1 MRNEC
6 VAGLFTLAVVMVLS
20 GCRAGNYPEPVPPVT
35 VNRTYEKV
43 DPSPAVVADFYD
55 LRLKIDTEKDCL
67 AETVSMDIQNNT
79 DSLVDTVYLRYNP
92 MGYFDYLREANPEAA
107 GANRDKGAEITSIR
121 FEGEDKELTA
131 EYLLDGTSVKIDL
144 ADDAMEPGEK
154 RTLIVDAWTDIPDV
168 EDRFGM
174 LRRDEGKLYALAL
187 CFPYIDCS
195 CDGMWQIDPP
205 LYLGGGGENRNP
217 DLKDYHVEI
226 DVPEQFEVACA
237 GVPVRKGGTVSVD
250 LENIRDFAVV
260 VSDFMDVDT
269 FETQGVTIRNYYLR
283 TGDIEAYKEISRQ
296 AIIDS
301 FEFYTGLLGNYQRKE
316 YSMAQ
321 YVDGMEYS
329 GFAVVD
335 GRNLMNGG
343 PDNGNKLMRN
353 TAHEAGHSWFYDAV
367 GNNEY
372 NEGWIDEGIISY
384 LASYELVLNDIE
396 SYKTEKKYGS
406 DWTLKDQTNALKKS
420 NALLEENQL
429 KPLDHC
435 YLNTPWHEYPE
446 NSGPGSK
453 EYIYAPIF
461 LSHAKEIM
469 GEEAFYSFLKEVYQT
484 YAMKIVHSE
493 DILEILRKYDNS
505 SKMNELIAFYFS
517 GAKENMKEKQ
527 NETVL

>member
-1 MRNEC
+1 MRNKC
-6 VAGLFTLAVVMVLS
+6 VAGLFTIAVVIMLS
-20 GCRAGNYPEPVPPVT
+20 GCGAGNYPEPAPPVT

-55 LRLKIDTEKDCL
+55 LSLKIDTENDRL
-67 AETVSMDIQNNT
+67 TEEVSMDIQNNM

-92 MGYFDYLREANPEAA
+92 MGYFDYLCEANPEAA
-107 GANRDKGAEITSIR
+107 NANKDKKAEITSIK

-131 EYLLDGTSVKIDL
+131 EYLLDDTSVKINL

-174 LRRDEGKLYALAL
+174 IKRDEGKLYALAI
-187 CFPYIDCS
+187 CFPYVDCS
-195 CDGMWQIDPP
+195 YDGMWQIDPP

-217 DLKDYHVEI
+217 DLRDYHVEI

-237 GVPVRKGGTVSVD
+237 GEPVRKDGIVSVD

-260 VSDFMDVDT
+260 VSDFIGVDT
-269 FETQGVTIRNYYLR
+269 FETQGVMIRNYYLKA
-283 TGDIEAYKEISRQ
+283 GDTEAYKEISKQ
-296 AIIDS
+296 TIIDS
-301 FEFYTGLLGNYQRKE
+301 FEFYTGLLGDYQRKE
-316 YSMAQ
+316 YSLAQ
-321 YVDGMEYS
+321 YIDGMEYS

-335 GRNLMNGG
+335 GRNLLDGG

-353 TAHEAGHSWFYDAV
+353 TAHEVGHSWFYDAV

-372 NEGWIDEGIISY
+372 NEGWIDEGIVSY
-384 LASYELVLNDIE
+384 LASYELVLNEIE

-406 DWTLKDQTNALKKS
+406 DWTLKDQTNALKQAKS
-420 NALLEENQL
+420 LIEENQL

-435 YLNTPWHEYPE
+435 YLNTSWYEYPE
-446 NSGPGSK
+446 NSNPGST
-453 EYIYAPIF
+453 EYTYAPIF

-469 GEEAFYSFLKEVYQT
+469 GEEKFYGFLREVYQT

-493 DILEILRKYDNS
+493 DILEILRKHDNS
-505 SKMNELIAFYFS
+505 NEMNQLIAFYFDES
-517 GAKENMKEKQ
+517 TEP
-527 NETVL
+527 

>member
-1 MRNEC
+1 MRHKC
-6 VAGLFTLAVVMVLS
+6 VAGLLTIAVVMMLS
-20 GCRAGNYPEPVPPVT
+20 GCGAGNYPEPKPSVT

-55 LRLKIDTEKDCL
+55 LSLKIDTENDRL
-67 AETVSMDIQNNT
+67 TEEVSMDIQNNT

-92 MGYFDYLREANPEAA
+92 MGYFDYLCEANPDAA
-107 GANRDKGAEITSIR
+107 DANNDKKAEITSIK

-131 EYLLDGTSVKIDL
+131 EYLLDNTSVKINL

-187 CFPYIDCS
+187 CFPYVDCS
-195 CDGMWQIDPP
+195 SDGMWQIDPP

-217 DLKDYHVEI
+217 DLRNYHVEI

-237 GVPVRKGGTVSVD
+237 GEPVRKDGIVSVD

-260 VSDFMDVDT
+260 VSDFMGVDT
-269 FETQGVTIRNYYLR
+269 FETQGIMIRNYYLKA
-283 TGDIEAYKEISRQ
+283 GDSEAYKEISKQ
-296 AIIDS
+296 TIIDS
-301 FEFYTGLLGNYQRKE
+301 FEFYTGLLGDYQRKE
-316 YSMAQ
+316 YSLAQ
-321 YVDGMEYS
+321 YIDGMEYS

-335 GRNLMNGG
+335 GRNLLDGG

-353 TAHEAGHSWFYDAV
+353 TAHEVGHSWFYDVV

-384 LASYELVLNDIE
+384 LASNELVLKEIE
-396 SYKTEKKYGS
+396 AYKTEKKHGS
-406 DWTLKDQTNALKKS
+406 DWTVKDQTKAIEES
-420 NALLEENQL
+420 NDLIEKNQL

-435 YLNTPWHEYPE
+435 YLNTSWYEYPE
-446 NSGPGSK
+446 NSVPGNT
-453 EYIYAPIF
+453 EYLYTPIF
-461 LSHAKEIM
+461 LGHVKEIM
-469 GEEAFYSFLKEVYQT
+469 GEEAFYSFLREVYQT
-484 YAMKIVHSE
+484 YAMKIVHSG
-493 DILEILRKYDNS
+493 DILKILRKYDNS
-505 SKMNELIAFYFS
+505 SKMNELLAFYFDES
-517 GAKENMKEKQ
+517 QE
-527 NETVL
+527 